1 MMRRL
6 FLLLVFCLAACSP
19 RPTVQPTPT
28 SSATALPS
36 LSPTLAPPTP
46 IPPLP
51 TATPTLAPTPTVPP
65 TRTPS
70 PTAEIPTPASPMPS
84 PQPSPAAGG
93 GNGADSG
100 LDLYRPALLPSFQA
114 DLDALSSL
122 SRYDITVRLDP
133 DQRLI
138 TAQMQVRYTNTE
150 TKTLD
155 SLAFRLFANYPPRF
169 TALEGGIDVTN
180 VQVDGRAVAARLAVT
195 NTVLW
200 LPLSPPLAPGETITV
215 ALAFSETVP
224 LGPGG
229 AYGAFSAAGGIFALA
244 HFYPLIPAYDEE
256 GWHVELGPAIGDLTY
271 PDAALYHVRVT
282 APSDVMV
289 VASGNLVN
297 EEKHRDNTTTW
308 TLVGGP
314 MRDFYI
320 VASRA
325 YRVRRVQ
332 VGRVVISSYYL
343 PGDEAGGERALEVAA
358 RSLRIFE
365 ERFGPYPYAELEV
378 AATPTLA
385 GGIEYP
391 GVIVINQRGYK
402 SPETGFN
409 GTVAHEVAHQ
419 WWYGLVGNNQVKEPW
434 LDEAL
439 AQYSFLLYIE
449 DTAGPAAAALVRAQS
464 FESVYQAGLRD
475 GWDRPIGLP
484 VASYNDDYGPIV
496 YAKGPLF
503 FQALRDELGDDLF
516 FGFLRRYFATYR
528 YRNVTG
534 REFLALAE
542 AFTQRDLEPLYD
554 KWVGP

>member
-1 MMRRL
+1 MRRL
-6 FLLLVFCLAACSP
+6 LLIIPILCLAACSP
-19 RPTVQPTPT
+19 RPPAQLALTP
-28 SSATALPS
+28 SV
-36 LSPTLAPPTP
+36 
-46 IPPLP
+46 
-51 TATPTLAPTPTVPP
+51 TVPP
-65 TRTPS
+65 TPPPAPALPTLISTPVSTPTIPPTPRPS
-70 PTAEIPTPASPMPS
+70 PTAPSPTPLPS
-84 PQPSPAAGG
+84 QSGTRAAQPSPASRGG
-93 GNGADSG
+93 GETDDS
-100 LDLYRPALLPSFQA
+100 LDLYRPALLPAYQA
-114 DLDALSSL
+114 DLDALTGL
-122 SRYDITVRLDP
+122 SRYDITMRLDP
-133 DQRLI
+133 DRHLI
-138 TAQMQVRYTNTE
+138 TGEMQVHYTNTD
-150 TKTLD
+150 TATLD

-169 TALEGGIDVTN
+169 SAREGGIEIIGA
-180 VQVDGRAVAARLAVT
+180 QVSGRAVTSRLAVSD
-195 NTVLW
+195 TVLW
-200 LPLSPPLAPGETITV
+200 LPLNPPLASGESITV

-244 HFYPLIPAYDEE
+244 HFYPLIPAYDDE

-271 PDAALYHVRVT
+271 TDVALYRVRVT
-282 APSDVMV
+282 APADMV
-289 VASGNLVN
+289 IVASGNTVN
-297 EEKHRDNTTTW
+297 EEDHGDGTTTW

-314 MRDFYI
+314 LRDFYI

-325 YRVRRVQ
+325 YRLRRQ
-332 VGRVVISSYYL
+332 MVGRVWINSYYL

-358 RSLRIFE
+358 ASLRIFE
-365 ERFGPYPYAELEV
+365 ERFGPYPYAELDI

-402 SPETGFN
+402 SPDMGFN

-439 AQYSFLLYIE
+439 AQYSFLLYVE

-464 FESVYQAGLRD
+464 FESVYEAGLRE
-475 GWDRPIGLP
+475 GWDKPIGLS
-484 VASYNDDYGPIV
+484 VASYGDDYGPIV

-516 FGFLRRYFATYR
+516 FGFLRHYFAAFR

-534 REFLALAE
+534 QEFLALAE
-542 AFTQRDLEPLYD
+542 AYTRRDLKPLYD